1 MDERK
6 ITALKNMQRQ
16 QHSLE
21 GTFDEKG
28 SGIGLM
34 LCHEFANRMGYSIT
48 VESSEGFGSTFIVHI
63 PK

>member
-1 MDERK
+1 
-6 ITALKNMQRQ
+6 
-16 QHSLE
+16 
-21 GTFDEKG
+21 
-28 SGIGLM
+28 M